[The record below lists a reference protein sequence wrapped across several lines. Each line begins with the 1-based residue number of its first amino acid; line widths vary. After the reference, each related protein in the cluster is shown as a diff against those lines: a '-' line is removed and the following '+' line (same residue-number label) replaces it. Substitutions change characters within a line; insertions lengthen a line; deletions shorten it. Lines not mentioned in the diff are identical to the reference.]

1 MKLRHFFSVTLV
13 TFVALATT
21 SAADLRDL
29 PVVSA
34 GEPRAFFFRQSEGLA
49 RSGRLTFEKWEQM
62 FLRLDGIMG
71 KTLDEEVPGTQAPN
85 ISFFTRFK
93 QAHPRQAV
101 LLHLNGN
108 SRDPRWECGDFFAG
122 HWLYFNGCRV
132 TTEVPAQ
139 SGEAVIA
146 VENPALFRTQM
157 GRYGDKNEDVGLCV
171 LGEDGKPD
179 WNQSEQ
185 LELLAVDVKA
195 KTLRVKRG
203 AFGSA
208 PRAFAAGNAYV
219 AAHMT
224 EGPWGKK
231 SNLLWLYN
239 YSTRCPRD
247 AKGRTCSDVL
257 VADIARRFLPG
268 GALAAFD
275 GLEFDVLH
283 FHPLGGQRGRQA
295 DADADGKADSAVFD
309 GINAYGIGVYEFCRQ
324 LRAKLGPDRLIMAD
338 GHSHRGQR
346 SVGILNG
353 IESEGWPHLGDP
365 EIVDWSGGL
374 NRHEFWRRNSA
385 KPALSYINHKFTE
398 RSDKPGEVVKMVD
411 VPLNI
416 TRLVMAGGFFT
427 DSAFTYCILPP
438 KSSRYHIG
446 IYDELKMGAPNRL
459 HWLGKPRAPP
469 VRLALR
475 SPDLF
480 GGKFVQ
486 RFRPEQA
493 KLETSD
499 DGRTLKITAPKPGT
513 ENLTLMVPALALP
526 AGDLFVHFRIKAE
539 PMKGYPSAIPRLA
552 WVGWRSAGDLMQ
564 QPPLATGMT
573 LTGQE
578 DEPIRA
584 ETGTAFRPAN
594 PVEIA
599 GATHRAYGVHPPYR
613 NAKGSMFWETMAT
626 IPADKPRLTFFSG
639 LTDKAKGKSD
649 GVGLRIEVRRD
660 NGAEEVLSLHHRE
673 KQWVARSADLSRWAG
688 QTVRLRFTTDPGP
701 AGNTV
706 ADHAFWGDVRV
717 ESGDASAAAQDKVA
731 LTQQRIMTWANGEWF
746 ESGFYFRDLGGP
758 VGQTLLSGRPEAK
771 PSAVAG
777 QTGVSGLRSVDLT
790 FEFEGGEPVEITNL
804 TAHTAAD
811 AIARDYEHGVVLANP
826 STRPFAFDLATLF
839 PNAKLR
845 HLQGT
850 PEQDPK
856 TNDDSPVGATVTV
869 GPRDALFLTK
879 E

>member
-1 MKLRHFFSVTLV
+1 MKSRQSFSVTLV
-13 TFVALATT
+13 TSVALATA

-49 RSGRLTFEKWEQM
+49 RSGRMPFEQWEKM

-85 ISFFTRFK
+85 IPFFTRFK
-93 QAHPRQAV
+93 QAHPKQAA
-101 LLHLNGN
+101 LLHFNGN
-108 SRDPRWECGDFFAG
+108 SRDPRWECGEFFAG
-122 HWLYFNGCRV
+122 HWLYFNGCHV
-132 TTEVPAQ
+132 TADVPAQ
-139 SGEAVIA
+139 PGEYVLP
-146 VENPALFRTQM
+146 VENPDLFRVSM
-157 GRYGDKNEDVGLCV
+157 GRYGDKNEDIGLCA
-171 LGEDGKPD
+171 LGADGKPD
-179 WNQSEQ
+179 WKQSEQ

-203 AFGSA
+203 AFGTA
-208 PRAFAAGNAYV
+208 PRAFAAGKAYV

-257 VADIARRFLPG
+257 VADIAQRFLPG

-295 DADADGKADSAVFD
+295 DADADGMADSAVFD
-309 GINAYGIGVYEFCRQ
+309 GVNAYGIGVYEFCRQ

-338 GHSHRGQR
+338 GHSPRGQR
-346 SVGILNG
+346 SFAILNG

-374 NRHEFWRRNSA
+374 NRHEFWRRNA
-385 KPALSYINHKFTE
+385 AQPALSYINHKFMEPRKTAKDDE
-398 RSDKPGEVVKMVD
+398 RMIQS
-411 VPLNI
+411 PLNI
-416 TRLVMAGGFFT
+416 TRLVMAGGLFT

-438 KSSRYHIG
+438 KSGRYHIG
-446 IYDELKMGAPNRL
+446 IYDELNMGAANRL
-459 HWLGKPRAPP
+459 HWLGSPLAPP
-469 VRLALR
+469 VHLALR
-475 SPDLF
+475 TPDLF
-480 GGKFVQ
+480 GGKVAQ
-486 RFRPEQA
+486 RLRPEQA
-493 KLETSD
+493 KIETCD
-499 DGRTLKITAPKPGT
+499 DGRTLKFTAPKPAA
-513 ENLTLMVPALALP
+513 ENLTLMMPAVALP
-526 AGDLFVHFRIKAE
+526 EGDLFVHFRIKAE

-552 WVGWRSAGDLMQ
+552 WVGWRHAGDLMQ

-573 LTGQE
+573 LSGQK

-584 ETGTAFRPAN
+584 ETGTSFRPAN
-594 PVEIA
+594 PVSLA
-599 GATHRAYGVHPPYR
+599 GESHHAYGVHPPYR
-613 NAKGSMFWETMAT
+613 NTKGSVFWETMAA
-626 IPADKPRLTFFSG
+626 IPAEKPRLTFFSG

-649 GVGLRIEVRRD
+649 GVGLKVEVRRD
-660 NGAEEVLSLHHRE
+660 NGAEEVLSLLHRE

-706 ADHAFWGDVRV
+706 ADHTFWGDVRV
-717 ESGDASAAAQDKVA
+717 ESGTGAAPAPEKLA
-731 LTQQRIMTWANGEWF
+731 LTPQRIMTWANAEWF
-746 ESGFYFRDLGGP
+746 ESGFYFRGLG
-758 VGQTLLSGRPEAK
+758 SRA
-771 PSAVAG
+771 
-777 QTGVSGLRSVDLT
+777 VDLT
-790 FEFEGGEPVEITNL
+790 FEFEGSESVHLAGL
-804 TAHTAAD
+804 TAHAAPD
-811 AIARDYEHGVVLANP
+811 AIARDYERGVVLANP
-826 STRPFAFDLATLF
+826 STQPFAFDLAKLF
-839 PNAKLR
+839 PNARLR
-845 HLQGT
+845 RLQGS

-856 TNDDSPVGATVTV
+856 TNDGSLAGATVSV
-869 GPRDALFLTK
+869 GPRDALFLVK

>member
-1 MKLRHFFSVTLV
+1 LLLGLFFIACS
-13 TFVALATT
+13 ALA
-21 SAADLRDL
+21 AASDLSEL

-49 RSGRLTFEKWEQM
+49 RSGRMPFEQWEKM

-85 ISFFTRFK
+85 IPFFTRFK

-108 SRDPRWECGDFFAG
+108 SRDPRWECSDFFAG

-132 TTEVPAQ
+132 TADVHAQ
-139 SGEAVIA
+139 PGEAVIA
-146 VENPALFRTQM
+146 VEDPSLFRVSM
-157 GRYGDKNEDVGLCV
+157 GRYGDKNEDVGLCA
-171 LGEDGKPD
+171 LGADGKPD
-179 WNQSEQ
+179 WSRSEQ
-185 LELLAVDVKA
+185 LELLAVDAKA

-208 PRAFAAGNAYV
+208 PRAFAAGKAYV

-239 YSTRCPRD
+239 YTTRCPRD
-247 AKGRTCSDVL
+247 AKGRTCSDVF

-309 GINAYGIGVYEFCRQ
+309 GVNTYGIGVYEFCRK
-324 LRAKLGPDRLIMAD
+324 LRTKLGNNRLIMAD

-374 NRHEFWRRNSA
+374 NRHEFWRRNA
-385 KPALSYINHKFTE
+385 AQPALSYINHKFMESRKTAKDDE
-398 RSDKPGEVVKMVD
+398 RMIQP
-411 VPLNI
+411 PLNI
-416 TRLVMAGGFFT
+416 TRLVMAGGLFT

-438 KSSRYHIG
+438 KSGRYHIG
-446 IYDELKMGAPNRL
+446 IYDELKMGAANRL
-459 HWLGKPRAPP
+459 HWLGKPLAPP
-469 VRLALR
+469 VHLALR
-475 SPDLF
+475 APDLF
-480 GGKFVQ
+480 GGKAAQ
-486 RFRPEQA
+486 RLRAEQA
-493 KLETSD
+493 KLETRD
-499 DGRTLKITAPKPGT
+499 DGTLRITAPKPGADD
-513 ENLTLMVPALALP
+513 LTLMMPAVALP
-526 AGDLFVHFRIKAE
+526 EGDLFVHFRIKAE
-539 PMKGYPSAIPRLA
+539 PMKGYPAATPRLA
-552 WVGWRSAGDLMQ
+552 WVGWRHAGDLMQ

-573 LTGQE
+573 LSGQK

-584 ETGTAFRPAN
+584 EMGTSFRPASVV
-594 PVEIA
+594 PIG
-599 GATHRAYGVHPPYR
+599 GATHLAYGVHPPYR

-626 IPADKPRLTFFSG
+626 IPANKPRLTFFSG

-649 GVGLRIEVRRD
+649 GVGLKVEVRRES
-660 NGAEEVLSLHHRE
+660 GAEEVFAVHHME

-688 QTVRLRFTTDPGP
+688 QTVRLRFTTDAGP

-717 ESGDASAAAQDKVA
+717 EAGESNVAGRDKLA
-731 LTQQRIMTWANGEWF
+731 LTPQRIMTWANGEWF
-746 ESGFYFRDLGGP
+746 ESGFYFRDLGP
-758 VGQTLLSGRPEAK
+758 RT
-771 PSAVAG
+771 
-777 QTGVSGLRSVDLT
+777 VDLT
-790 FEFEGGEPVEITNL
+790 FEFEGSETVYLDKL
-804 TAHTAAD
+804 TAHAAAD

-826 STRPFAFDLATLF
+826 STRPFTFEVARLF
-839 PNAKLR
+839 PGAKLR
-845 HLQGT
+845 HLQGV

-856 TNDDSPVGATVTV
+856 TNAGSAVGATTTV
-869 GPRDALFLTK
+869 GPRDALFLVK